1 MIGEET
7 LNHVV
12 VHFVFEVGVALKDAG
27 LVGTAALRDAK
38 HTIPAVMVEH
48 ARRDFGGA
56 LAKAQRIGGR
66 AIANTSLVQSIEQ
79 VGGGSVHLFS

>member
-12 VHFVFEVGVALKDAG
+12 VHFVFEVGVALEDAS
-27 LVGTAALRDAK
+27 LVGTTALRNAQ
-38 HTIPAVMVEH
+38 HTIPAVMVDH
-48 ARRDFGGA
+48 ARCDLWGA
-56 LAKAQRIGGR
+56 LAKTQRIWGR

-79 VGGGSVHLFS
+79 VGGGGVHLVS